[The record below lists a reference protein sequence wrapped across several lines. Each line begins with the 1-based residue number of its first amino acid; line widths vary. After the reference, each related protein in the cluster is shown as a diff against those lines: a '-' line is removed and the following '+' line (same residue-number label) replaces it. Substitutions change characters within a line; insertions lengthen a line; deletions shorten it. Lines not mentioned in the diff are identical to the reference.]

1 MAEDTHTNTQDNYRN
16 PRCACAPRV
25 NHNPLPS
32 LSLSPPL
39 PPSPS
44 LSLPLPPSLSPS
56 LSLSSPPLCRAWETL
71 IQPHSSVQ
79 SSEEEEWEGFIL
91 VVGVAKPSHSP
102 VEVQGIISITN
113 SKLSNS
119 LFHISVTVSFRYL
132 VFSRDRRFTRPHVT
146 ADYYPLHTPR
156 ARWLGAVHAHAY
168 DGHSTIARS
177 RTCRRGFVKAS
188 AAVFRC
194 HSVDQ

>member
-32 LSLSPPL
+32 LSLPLSLSPSL

-44 LSLPLPPSLSPS
+44 LPSLSLPVSLPLP
-56 LSLSSPPLCRAWETL
+56 LSSPPLCRVWETL
-71 IQPHSSVQ
+71 IQPLSSVQ
-79 SSEEEEWEGFIL
+79 SSEEEEWEGFTL
-91 VVGVAKPSHSP
+91 VVGVATPSHSP
-102 VEVQGIISITN
+102 VEVQGTNSITN

-132 VFSRDRRFTRPHVT
+132 VFSRDRRFYPPSRDRRLLPAAHT
-146 ADYYPLHTPR
+146 AR
-156 ARWLGAVHAHAY
+156 AVAG
-168 DGHSTIARS
+168 GG
-177 RTCRRGFVKAS
+177 TCACV
-188 AAVFRC
+188 
-194 HSVDQ
+194 